1 MDDLKVKHYDAG
13 LGTRLRKLQKECPS
27 LLDEETFTRFLEALG
42 QHISQSI
49 HHDSGSHPWLNWWTG
64 EKDKYYWDAGH
75 QAPFDLKG
83 VQRLAKSLAERTFKL
98 LRLHRVLEDSKY
110 LGKRV
115 HSEEIEG
122 ESLETATPEE
132 QSSTALK
139 RNMTK
144 NEDKDRP
151 KSTAWEVETW
161 RPLARLTQDQH
172 L

>member
-27 LLDEETFTRFLEALG
+27 LFDEETFTRFLEALG

-64 EKDKYYWDAGH
+64 VKDKYYWDAGH
-75 QAPFDLKG
+75 QAPFDFKG
-83 VQRLAKSLAERTFKL
+83 RQKLAKSLAERTFKL
-98 LRLHRVLEDSKY
+98 LRLHRVLEDSTY

-115 HSEEIEG
+115 HAEEIKG
-122 ESLETATPEE
+122 ESLETTTPEE
-132 QSSTALK
+132 ESNIVLK

-151 KSTAWEVETW
+151 KSTAWEVEPW
-161 RPLARLTQDQH
+161 RPLARLTQDRH